1 MPMEESMIARLAGV
15 SGIAALVGDR
25 ISWFGRVRG
34 DALPALALSK
44 ISPGREWTHG
54 GPIELDRPRVQIDH
68 WAATETEA
76 VALARAVQA
85 ELEVQA
91 DVGGTRFHPAMLDGE
106 GWTDEGE
113 QDGGA
118 PLFRISR
125 DYFFYHEQI

>member
-1 MPMEESMIARLAGV
+1 MMEEALITRLAGV
-15 SGIAALVGDR
+15 SAVADLVDDR
-25 ISWFGRVRG
+25 ISWFARVRG
-34 DALPALALSK
+34 DGVPALSLGK
-44 ISPGREWTHG
+44 ISPGREWTHD
-54 GPIELDRPRVQIDH
+54 GPSGLDRPRVQIDH

-85 ELEVQA
+85 EMEVQA
-91 DVGGTRFHPAMLDGE
+91 DVAGTRFHPAMLDGE